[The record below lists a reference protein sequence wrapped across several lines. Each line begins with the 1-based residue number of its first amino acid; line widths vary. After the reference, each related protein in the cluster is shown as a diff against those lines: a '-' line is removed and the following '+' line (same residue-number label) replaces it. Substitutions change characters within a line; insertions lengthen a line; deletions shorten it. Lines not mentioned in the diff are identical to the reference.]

1 MLEKFIQ
8 KDKNEELEKILEEK
22 QIEEHEKNLLQG
34 ILYKIE
40 VSYKDYKKTKAVDKT
55 KKEYLEDILKNIQK
69 RCNQIKIVKLSEKL
83 EDEDIQQEL
92 QKNKFY
98 IKDNEIICYPIEE
111 KILYAVEKRSN
122 NEIIVNNKYGI
133 ISKPLSNLLNTGK
146 NINKTEVLRDF
157 NGWSWTTIKKEIENI
172 IANLVY
178 QSLQIILGE
187 DFIEDWTNDN
197 EGIIDYIEKMQE
209 EMADKYNKELADNMY
224 MLLQKI
230 SILNEI
236 KQDKKY
242 EEYIE
247 QLLKTKEEEIEKY
260 NSIKENISYIYNR
273 KKEILK
279 EIKKIEKI
287 LSQES
292 TLKKEYE
299 RLNEGV
305 ELHKKIF
312 SIKVLRQQLIDK
324 KQKLLNEI
332 EENNYLLNPNN
343 YVEEKNKIIQE
354 KELLE
359 IVNLSEKEQENI
371 VIDFVKNCLKCL
383 EISLNSQTDEEKI
396 LKMMYKFRYL
406 MLVPVNNEKNIC
418 EVKELE
424 EEILNV
430 EKKFIEIAKNKKVI
444 ADVPLEIME
453 HVFKTR
459 IMNLEELYYKI
470 TTEFEK
476 YYVQIF
482 DENITEE
489 KFQINLKE
497 KTKLNKKIK
506 IFIY

>member
-22 QIEEHEKNLLQG
+22 QIEEHAKNLLQG

-83 EDEDIQQEL
+83 EDEVIQQEL

-476 YYVQIF
+476 YYVQI
-482 DENITEE
+482 
-489 KFQINLKE
+489 
-497 KTKLNKKIK
+497 
-506 IFIY
+506 

>member
-8 KDKNEELEKILEEK
+8 KDKKEELEKILEEK
-22 QIEEHEKNLLQG
+22 QIEEHAKNLLQG

-83 EDEDIQQEL
+83 EDEVIQQEL

>member
-22 QIEEHEKNLLQG
+22 QIEEHAKNLLQG

-55 KKEYLEDILKNIQK
+55 KKEYLEDILKNIRK

-83 EDEDIQQEL
+83 EDEVIQQEL

-430 EKKFIEIAKNKKVI
+430 EKKFIKIAKNKKVI

>member
-22 QIEEHEKNLLQG
+22 QIEEHAKNLLQG

-83 EDEDIQQEL
+83 EDEVIQQEL

-197 EGIIDYIEKMQE
+197 EGIIDYVEKMQE

>member
-22 QIEEHEKNLLQG
+22 QIEEHAKNLLQG

-83 EDEDIQQEL
+83 EDEVIQQEL

-111 KILYAVEKRSN
+111 KILYAVEKKSN

>member
-22 QIEEHEKNLLQG
+22 NIEEQAKNLLQG

-40 VSYKDYKKTKAVDKT
+40 VSYKDYKNTKAIDKT
-55 KKEYLEDILKNIQK
+55 KKEYLEDILKSIQK
-69 RCNQIKIVKLSEKL
+69 RCNQIKIVKLSEKHADENIQKEL
-83 EDEDIQQEL
+83 E
-92 QKNKFY
+92 KNKFY
-98 IKDNEIICYPIEE
+98 ISQNEIICYPIEE
-111 KILYAVEKRSN
+111 KILYAIEKKSN
-122 NEIIVNNKYGI
+122 NELIINNKYGI
-133 ISKPLSNLLNTGK
+133 ISIPLSNLINTGK
-146 NINKTEVLRDF
+146 NINKIEVLRDF

-172 IANLVY
+172 NANLIY
-178 QSLQIILGE
+178 QSLQFILGE
-187 DFIEDWTNDN
+187 EFLEDWANDN
-197 EGIIDYIEKMQE
+197 EGIIDYFEKAKEELSKFTKKDNDTDEFITILTKIACLNETIENEKYSEYIKQQLQE
-209 EMADKYNKELADNMY
+209 KEKEL
-224 MLLQKI
+224 
-230 SILNEI
+230 
-236 KQDKKY
+236 
-242 EEYIE
+242 
-247 QLLKTKEEEIEKY
+247 EKY
-260 NSIKENISYIYNR
+260 NSIKENITYIYDR

-287 LSQES
+287 LSQETS
-292 TLKKEYE
+292 LKREYE

-343 YVEEKNKIIQE
+343 YIEEKNKLIHEKEILEVVNYDSIKQ
-354 KELLE
+354 KELL
-359 IVNLSEKEQENI
+359 INFVNKILNYI
-371 VIDFVKNCLKCL
+371 YIMID
-383 EISLNSQTDEEKI
+383 NSFEEEKI
-396 LKMMYKFRYL
+396 IKMIYKFRYF
-406 MLVPVNNEKNIC
+406 MLVPFNLEKNIY
-418 EVKELE
+418 ELE
-424 EEILNV
+424 ELKDNIIKI
-430 EKKFIEIAKNKKVI
+430 EKKLVKIAKDKKVI

-489 KFQINLKE
+489 KFEIIPKE

-506 IFIY
+506 IFI

>member
-22 QIEEHEKNLLQG
+22 QIEEHAKNLLQG

-83 EDEDIQQEL
+83 EDEVIQQEL

-187 DFIEDWTNDN
+187 DFIEEWTNDN

-489 KFQINLKE
+489 KFEINLKE

>member
-22 QIEEHEKNLLQG
+22 QIEEHAKNLLQG

-83 EDEDIQQEL
+83 EDEVIQQEL

>member
-22 QIEEHEKNLLQG
+22 QIEEHAKNLLQG

-69 RCNQIKIVKLSEKL
+69 RCNQIKVVKLSEKV
-83 EDEDIQQEL
+83 EDEIVQQEL
-92 QKNKFY
+92 KKNKFY
-98 IKDNEIICYPIEE
+98 INNNEIICYPIEE
-111 KILYAVEKRSN
+111 KILYAVEKKSN

-133 ISKPLSNLLNTGK
+133 ISKPLSNLINTGK
-146 NINKTEVLRDF
+146 NINKIEVLRDF

-172 IANLVY
+172 VANLVY
-178 QSLQIILGE
+178 QSLQIILSE
-187 DFIEDWTNDN
+187 EFVEDWTNDN

-209 EMADKYNKELADNMY
+209 EMIDKYGKELANNIY
-224 MLLQKI
+224 ILLQKI
-230 SILNEI
+230 SILNES
-236 KQDKKY
+236 KQNKQY
-242 EEYIE
+242 REYLKE
-247 QLLKTKEEEIEKY
+247 QLKDKEEELEKY

-299 RLNEGV
+299 KLNEGV

-312 SIKVLRQQLIDK
+312 SIRVLKQQLIDK

-343 YVEEKNKIIQE
+343 YIEEKNKIIQE

-359 IVNLSEKEQENI
+359 IVNFDEEQQENLL
-371 VIDFVKNCLKCL
+371 IDFIKNCLKCID
-383 EISLNSQTDEEKI
+383 ISINNQIKKEKI
-396 LKMMYKFRYL
+396 IKLIYKIRYFL
-406 MLVPVNNEKNIC
+406 LVPFNKEKNIC
-418 EVKELE
+418 EVEELE

-430 EKKFIEIAKNKKVI
+430 EKKIIKIAKEKKVI
-444 ADVPLEIME
+444 ADVPLEIMK
-453 HVFKTR
+453 HVFTTR

-489 KFQINLKE
+489 KFEIIIKE